1 MAALALAGIVSM
13 TLLKEINGLSGRPI
27 SWR

>member
-1 MAALALAGIVSM
+1 MAALALAGIVAM